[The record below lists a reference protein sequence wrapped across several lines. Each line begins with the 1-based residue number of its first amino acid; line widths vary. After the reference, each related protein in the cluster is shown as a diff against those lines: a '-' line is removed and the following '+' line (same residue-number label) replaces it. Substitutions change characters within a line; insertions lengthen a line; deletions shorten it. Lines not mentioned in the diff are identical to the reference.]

1 MFGRRAKEVF
11 ESLGIDPS
19 KKMII
24 YSDALSID
32 KALRLKEQANDLG
45 LNGAFSVP
53 TLRELLGT
61 KDQFRSE
68 SGPL

>member
-1 MFGRRAKEVF
+1 
-11 ESLGIDPS
+11 
-19 KKMII
+19 MII